1 MKWEIKC
8 KTTVMSCLSTTWRL
22 HPASVPRCHYDFVM
36 AARVF
41 YFGVSGSQSEGQ
53 LMRHLLAWFQH
64 QPPSVLHHK
73 STRQVCTSTTSDRSR
88 LNLVRI
94 CKRAHDHSQFSRL
107 TSLFIRSILLL
118 LDRRQM
124 ETCRSRFCCKCQLSA
139 AVGRS
144 GDPDQEDAGLI
155 GPKQAMPDSP
165 SSLSR

>member
-1 MKWEIKC
+1 
-8 KTTVMSCLSTTWRL
+8 MSCLSTTWRL
-22 HPASVPRCHYDFVM
+22 RPASAPRCHYDCVV

-41 YFGVSGSQSEGQ
+41 YFGVSGTQSAAQ

-64 QPPSVLHHK
+64 QSPSVLHHA
-73 STRQVCTSTTSDRSR
+73 TSDPHPPYMQTR
-88 LNLVRI
+88 
-94 CKRAHDHSQFSRL
+94 DHSQFSRL

-144 GDPDQEDAGLI
+144 GDPDQEDAALI
-155 GPKQAMPDSP
+155 GPKQAMSDSL